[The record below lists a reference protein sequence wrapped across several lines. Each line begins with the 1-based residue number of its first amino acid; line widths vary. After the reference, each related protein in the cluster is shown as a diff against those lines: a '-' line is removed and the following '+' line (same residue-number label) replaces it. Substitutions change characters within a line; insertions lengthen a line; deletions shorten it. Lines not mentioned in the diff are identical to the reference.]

1 MKITHI
7 INPFISDY
15 NNNIIANFTMDSMEI
30 AMENNKHGD
39 VDIELCYTCYEE
51 DLVLV
56 DNRKKFKRLSLLNRS
71 VLDIQNFEIPRKL
84 PLLFDILYKIY
95 ETDCDYIIFTNID
108 IHLVPEF
115 YNEVINYIKDGYDCL
130 TINRVTVHPEE
141 YLNKTIE
148 DIYPCVK
155 DGEFHPGLD
164 CFIFQK
170 KILDKIEKLDFCIG
184 TTSFDKYLF
193 SYIHKYST
201 KTLHMLKQYLTFHI
215 GDDRNWINDSFN
227 DYIIYN
233 KKIYEQCDNYFNTD
247 VICTNP
253 YNTKHDDFYYHTKY
267 CGTYCKYKEDK
278 VILQFLMDNKIYD
291 GCFLDI
297 RSNKNIEFSKIQHL
311 VEMDKSGY
319 ILETNSVNYKNLK
332 SMYKNI
338 NNVNI
343 LHTDLDIVNEVK
355 YIGDDFKII
364 TLGIDGSNIDILKN
378 FPTSLLHNCV
388 IICVDYSDSDEL
400 NSIILFLQING
411 FNISI
416 KKFESCIIMS
426 KF

>member
-1 MKITHI
+1 
-7 INPFISDY
+7 
-15 NNNIIANFTMDSMEI
+15 
-30 AMENNKHGD
+30 
-39 VDIELCYTCYEE
+39 
-51 DLVLV
+51 
-56 DNRKKFKRLSLLNRS
+56 
-71 VLDIQNFEIPRKL
+71 
-84 PLLFDILYKIY
+84 
-95 ETDCDYIIFTNID
+95 
-108 IHLVPEF
+108 
-115 YNEVINYIKDGYDCL
+115 
-130 TINRVTVHPEE
+130 
-141 YLNKTIE
+141 
-148 DIYPCVK
+148 
-155 DGEFHPGLD
+155 
-164 CFIFQK
+164 
-170 KILDKIEKLDFCIG
+170 
-184 TTSFDKYLF
+184 
-193 SYIHKYST
+193 
-201 KTLHMLKQYLTFHI
+201 MLKQYLTFHI

-388 IICVDYSDSDEL
+388 IICVYYSDSDEL